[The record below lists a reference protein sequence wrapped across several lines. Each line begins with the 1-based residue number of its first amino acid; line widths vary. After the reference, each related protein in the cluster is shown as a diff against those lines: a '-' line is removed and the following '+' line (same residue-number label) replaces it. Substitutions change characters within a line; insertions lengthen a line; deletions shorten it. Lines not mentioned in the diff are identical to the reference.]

1 MNGARIGDSWK
12 CACGVT
18 VERVE
23 NELEEDGLVVELD
36 GVEHSCGAED
46 DDDF

>member
-1 MNGARIGDSWK
+1 MNRRDDSWK

-18 VERVE
+18 VEYEKDPLGHRGE
-23 NELEEDGLVVELD
+23 TVVELD
-36 GVEHSCGAED
+36 GVVHSCDTED